1 MAMTNENIRQL
12 LEMLDHPEKY
22 TEQEIHDII
31 NRDEDTR
38 ETYRLMVEAKRSS
51 RNRHDDT
58 PVDVDAAWQRFAKK
72 QNIQSSARPEGT
84 LAKTRIFNFQS
95 SIFRL
100 AQRDACQSKNFQS
113 SARPEG
119 TLVKTRIFN
128 FQFKKVAASFIG
140 VLLVSGI
147 AFAAIHIV
155 RHYVGQDMPTP
166 PQETQMVEPHQQ
178 IIPDDTVKVEAT
190 DTIAPKATME
200 PVVFDNVPLEEM
212 LPDIAARYDATVS
225 FANDKARQ
233 LRFRFV
239 WNPQQGIDQVV
250 NDLSQFESL
259 TVTLKDNQITVE

>member
-1 MAMTNENIRQL
+1 METTNESIRQL
-12 LEMLDHPEKY
+12 LEMLDHPEAY

-31 NRDEDTR
+31 NHDEDTR

-51 RNRHDDT
+51 RNRKDEAPVHVDD
-58 PVDVDAAWQRFAKK
+58 AWQRFAKR
-72 QNIQSSARPEGT
+72 QNLQSSARPEGT

-95 SIFRL
+95 SIFNL
-100 AQRDACQSKNFQS
+100 
-113 SARPEG
+113 
-119 TLVKTRIFN
+119 
-128 FQFKKVAASFIG
+128 QFKKIVASFIG

-178 IIPDDTVKVEAT
+178 VAFDDTVKSETT
-190 DTIAPKATME
+190 DTIAPRATME
-200 PVVFDNVPLEEM
+200 PVVFNNVPLEEM
-212 LPDIAARYDATVS
+212 LPEIADHYDATVT

-250 NDLSQFESL
+250 NDLNQFESL
-259 TVTLKDNQITVE
+259 TAILKDNQITVE

>member
-1 MAMTNENIRQL
+1 MATTNENIRQL

-51 RNRHDDT
+51 RNRQTDT
-58 PVDVDAAWQRFAKK
+58 PVDVDAAWQRFAEQNKTQTSILNSQIKK
-72 QNIQSSARPEGT
+72 I
-84 LAKTRIFNFQS
+84 
-95 SIFRL
+95 
-100 AQRDACQSKNFQS
+100 
-113 SARPEG
+113 
-119 TLVKTRIFN
+119 
-128 FQFKKVAASFIG
+128 AASFIG

-155 RHYVGQDMPTP
+155 RHYVEQNMPTP

-178 IIPDDTVKVEAT
+178 IIPDDTVKVETT
-190 DTIAPKATME
+190 DTIVPKVTME

-212 LPDIAARYDATVS
+212 LPEIADHYDATVT

-250 NDLSQFESL
+250 NDLNQFESL
-259 TVTLKDNQITVE
+259 TAILKDNQITVE